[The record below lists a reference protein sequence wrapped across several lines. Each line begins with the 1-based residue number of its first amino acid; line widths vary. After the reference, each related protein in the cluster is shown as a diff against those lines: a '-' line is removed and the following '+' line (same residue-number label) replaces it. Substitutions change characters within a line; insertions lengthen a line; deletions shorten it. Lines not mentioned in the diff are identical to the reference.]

1 MDYKLHSAILR
12 STTQIILIWQIQ
24 QSKRIEL
31 TKRVSGKDNF
41 TCENLSYPHVLK
53 QCEHRKYVLPFFN
66 NTSITSYMSKTNG
79 SVGKTFYFYLFVFF
93 AFCLC
98 FLFFLTGQKKSQPRT
113 HNSAEK
119 KGASFDKVAASTPE
133 KMTLKVFSCE
143 NLTTASVGPLL

>member
-66 NTSITSYMSKTNG
+66 NTSITSYMSKNNG

-93 AFCLC
+93 AFCL
-98 FLFFLTGQKKSQPRT
+98 FLFFWLDRKKV
-113 HNSAEK
+113 N
-119 KGASFDKVAASTPE
+119 PE
-133 KMTLKVFSCE
+133 LIIQLKRKE
-143 NLTTASVGPLL
+143 PLLIKSLPQLLKKWL